1 MFKKIGSLG
10 RFGGPVLVDR
20 VITNSVA
27 AKVGDAVKTVDGFA
41 ALATAGDPVLGHV
54 ESVFTGVG
62 FSPLTDGT
70 GGAALGSF
78 RGNIGDS
85 YTAASDN
92 ETVDQVAVRVDI
104 ATDSIYSADADAA
117 LETTTGSSLAGKYFD
132 VVDEN
137 DIDESSV
144 TATRVVLTEGT
155 PNTIAYLQYY
165 SHGEDRNESDNVIVN
180 ITSSEVFGA

>member
-27 AKVGDAVKTVDGFA
+27 VKVGDAVKTSAGFA
-41 ALATAGDPVLGHV
+41 ALAAATDAVLGHV

-78 RGNIGDS
+78 KGNIGDS

-92 ETVDQVAVRVDI
+92 QTVDKVSVRVDI
-104 ATDSIYSADADAA
+104 STDSIYSVGADAA
-117 LETTTGSSLAGKYFD
+117 LETTPGSSLAGKRFSLA
-132 VVDEN
+132 DETEM
-137 DIDESSV
+137 DESTV
-144 TATRVVLTEGT
+144 AATGLE
-155 PNTIAYLQYY
+155 YY
-165 SHGEDRNESDNVIVN
+165 SHGEDRNEADNLIVN
-180 ITSSEVFGA
+180 IISSEVFGA